1 MDSLQI
7 VEECKR
13 KMVLSNIQLGE
24 SSLFTRPLQPLFLR
38 EKKPIEQKSLLL
50 HYDEV
55 ENNES

>member
-1 MDSLQI
+1 ML
-7 VEECKR
+7 VAKNER
-13 KMVLSNIQLGE
+13 VLSNVQLGE
-24 SSLFTRPLQPLFLR
+24 SSLFTLPRQPLFLR